1 MEFGIATYYVL
12 SLSEIPRKFDFNK
25 GTGTIELSVD
35 TSTRYAGVAL
45 SLNGDIIMEISWHSP
60 RNHTVELVPAIQ
72 TLLKQSNSTV
82 SDLDAIFVSN
92 GPGGF
97 SSLRVGMGAAKGLA
111 EALDIPLYGI
121 RTLEIEAFPYS
132 QIGKIIC
139 PIISMG
145 RGEFAWALFQQIDEV
160 WSCLKDEEIGSP
172 ESIFSQLPTNVL
184 VCGEPVFESV
194 DILRG
199 FVTTQVSLMPV
210 PPPTRRTSTL
220 AYLGFLQYSNGVRP
234 NRSTLQPLY
243 LRSPSIN

>member
-1 MEFGIATYYVL
+1 
-12 SLSEIPRKFDFNK
+12 
-25 GTGTIELSVD
+25 
-35 TSTRYAGVAL
+35 
-45 SLNGDIIMEISWHSP
+45 MEINWHSP
-60 RNHTVELVPAIQ
+60 RNHTIELVPAIQ

-82 SDLDAIFVSN
+82 SDLNAIFVSN

-97 SSLRVGMGAAKGLA
+97 SSLRVGLGAAKGLA

-139 PIISMG
+139 PILSMG
-145 RGEFAWALFQQIDEV
+145 RGEFAWALFQQIEEV

-184 VCGEPVFESV
+184 VCGEPVFESRG
-194 DILRG
+194 ILRDL
-199 FVTTQVSLMPV
+199 VTDQSSLIPV
-210 PPPTRRTSTL
+210 RPPTRRTSTL
-220 AYLGFLQYSNGVRP
+220 AYLGFLQYSNGERP
-234 NRSTLQPLY
+234 DRSTLQPLY